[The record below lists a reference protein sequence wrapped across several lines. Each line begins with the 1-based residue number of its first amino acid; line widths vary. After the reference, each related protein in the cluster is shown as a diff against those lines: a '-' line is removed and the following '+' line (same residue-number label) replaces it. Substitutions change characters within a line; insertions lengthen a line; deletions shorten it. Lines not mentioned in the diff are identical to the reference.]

1 MDVLL
6 YALFCLL
13 LPLWVFGG
21 LYLAVEAAEMAKEHY
36 TKVKTK
42 RE

>member
-6 YALFCLL
+6 YALFCLI

-21 LYLAVEAAEMAKEHY
+21 LYLLVEAAEMVKAHHI
-36 TKVKTK
+36 KVKAK
-42 RE
+42 K

>member
-21 LYLAVEAAEMAKEHY
+21 LYLAVEASEMAKQHY
-36 TKVKTK
+36 IKVKEK
-42 RE
+42 K